1 MEIAAFDIETCPHQN
16 LPAGVTPEFDPDS
29 VKHGNTKDEDKR
41 QAKEAQARAIFKHG
55 LDKTMSLHPDL
66 CEVITFCGVRYDTTI
81 GVISQVVTS
90 GEPTTIENGWQ
101 WIKEAYKS
109 FTPLVSFNGVNF
121 DLPVMLHRAI
131 DLKAPVSGRM
141 FKDLTKRYNPQ
152 GHYDLMQ
159 ILSGWD
165 RQRYESLDFYLKRY
179 GIGGKTGDGSQV
191 YGMWKK
197 GQIKEIE
204 EYCIGDVLKTAQL
217 FARLELWIVEGS
229 GIEDA

>member
-1 MEIAAFDIETCPHQN
+1 MQIAAFDIETIPHQN
-16 LPAGVTPEFDPDS
+16 LPAGVTPEFDPDG

-66 CEVITFCGVRYDTTI
+66 CQVITFCGVRYDTTT

-109 FTPLVSFNGVNF
+109 YTPIVSYNGIGF
-121 DLPVMLHRAI
+121 DLPVMLHRAM
-131 DLKAPVSGRM
+131 DLNVPVSGRM
-141 FKDLTKRYNPQ
+141 YRDLTKRYNPQ
-152 GHYDLMQ
+152 GHYDLIQ

-165 RQRYESLDFYLKRY
+165 RQKYESLDFYLKRY

-191 YGMWKK
+191 YGMWKN

-204 EYCIGDVLKTAQL
+204 EYCIADVLKTAQL
-217 FARLELWIVEGS
+217 FARLESWIVEGS
-229 GIEDA
+229 GVEDA